1 MVSQSEPHVHCFIM
15 KRKPYFTSDNV
26 CKWYICDSFF
36 FSLSLSPRLDCCT
49 LQSLYTGCY
58 TWWCPGSAGWT
69 SCYSGPCTTC
79 TASPSPSAPQWRH
92 TTAAGPWSSSF
103 LCLLV
108 HIWSKNK
115 HFERFGYFKHNFNY
129 LNVYYNFVYNLK
141 TFQSLYHKKFFDK
154 RNTCNRK
161 LNR

>member
-15 KRKPYFTSDNV
+15 KRKPYFTSDIMFVNGIYV
-26 CKWYICDSFF
+26 IHFF
-36 FSLSLSPRLDCCT
+36 FSLSPRLDCCT

-79 TASPSPSAPQWRH
+79 TASPSPSAPQWRR
-92 TTAAGPWSSSF
+92 TTAAGPWLSSF